1 MHKSKLRSN
10 YYIVKIHDV
19 KTYLV
24 SILLHNLFNTRPK
37 FDLARIFGCQP
48 YFAISKN
55 PHLYKVKTY
64 FNFVLN
70 LFTAYAILHF
80 ITMAALPVIWINSYV
95 YSTEIFA
102 PKWRIVFIGVFEIPI
117 GYYIFGLIAYLNR
130 TWTEIHIWVGIA
142 TALTLPLYFILPE
155 SPRDHP

>member
-1 MHKSKLRSN
+1 M
-10 YYIVKIHDV
+10 
-19 KTYLV
+19 KT
-24 SILLHNLFNTRPK
+24 
-37 FDLARIFGCQP
+37 
-48 YFAISKN
+48 
-55 PHLYKVKTY
+55 LYKHPTVRHGNFDESEIIKRKDENFNRRWKTS
-64 FNFVLN
+64 FNFILN
-70 LFTAYAILHF
+70 FLTAYAILHF

-130 TWTEIHIWVGIA
+130 TWTGIHIWVGIA